1 MSEEQFSGKA
11 VIVTGGGTGIG
22 QVTAH
27 EFARQGANVLVV
39 GRTAERLAETAA
51 GFPRIRP
58 FAADL
63 TSPGAA
69 EQIVAAAVAEFGR
82 IDVLVN
88 NAGIV
93 DPAAL
98 GEIKPGA
105 FDTVVATNLLAPV
118 YLVQAAMPHL
128 SETKGAVVN
137 VTTAIGQ
144 RGWPMPGREFYAA
157 TKAALDSLTRSW
169 AVQLAPR
176 GIRVTAVAPGPV
188 ATEIYAREGLTADQ
202 AKAQHEAL
210 QEMVPLRRL
219 ARPEEVAHWIVQ
231 LASPGAEYLTGVV
244 LPVDGGAVIA

>member
-1 MSEEQFSGKA
+1 MSEGQFPGKT

-22 QVTAH
+22 QVTAR
-27 EFARQGANVLVV
+27 EFAREGANVLVV

-63 TSPGAA
+63 TEPGAA
-69 EQIVAAAVAEFGR
+69 EAITAAALAEFGR

-105 FDTVVATNLLAPV
+105 FDAVVATNLLAPV
-118 YLVQAAMPHL
+118 YLVQAALPHL
-128 SETKGAVVN
+128 SEAKGAIVN

-188 ATEIYAREGLTADQ
+188 ATEIYAREGLTAEQ
-202 AKAQHEAL
+202 AQSQHETL
-210 QEMVPLRRL
+210 REMVPLRRL
-219 ARPEEVAHWIVQ
+219 AQPEEVAHWIVH
-231 LASPGAEYLTGVV
+231 LASPAAEYLTGVV

>member
-1 MSEEQFSGKA
+1 MSEGQFAGKA

-22 QVTAH
+22 QVTAR
-27 EFARQGANVLVV
+27 EFARRGANVLVV
-39 GRTAERLAETAA
+39 GRTAERLAETAE
-51 GFPRIRP
+51 GFPGIRP
-58 FAADL
+58 FAADI

-69 EQIVAAAVAEFGR
+69 EEIVAAALAEFGR
-82 IDVLVN
+82 VDVLVN

-105 FDTVVATNLLAPV
+105 YDAVVATNLLAPV
-118 YLVQAAMPHL
+118 YLVQAALPHL
-128 SETKGAVVN
+128 SAVIN

-176 GIRVTAVAPGPV
+176 GIRVAAVAPGPV
-188 ATEIYAREGLTADQ
+188 ATDIYAREGMSAEQ
-202 AKAQHEAL
+202 GKAQHQAL

-219 ARPEEVAHWIVQ
+219 AEPEEVAHWIIQ
-231 LASPGAEYLTGVV
+231 LASPGAAYLTGVV

>member
-1 MSEEQFSGKA
+1 MSEGQFEGKA

-22 QVTAH
+22 QVTAR

-39 GRTAERLAETAA
+39 GRTAARLAETAE
-51 GFPRIRP
+51 GFSRIRP

-69 EQIVAAAVAEFGR
+69 EEIVSAALAEFGR

-105 FDTVVATNLLAPV
+105 FDAVVATNLLAPV
-118 YLVQAAMPHL
+118 YLVQAALPHL
-128 SETKGAVVN
+128 SDGVVVN

-144 RGWPMPGREFYAA
+144 RGWPMAGREFYAA

-188 ATEIYAREGLTADQ
+188 ATEIYAREGLTAEQ
-202 AKAQHEAL
+202 AQAQHASL
-210 QEMVPLRRL
+210 QAMVPLRRL
-219 ARPEEVAHWIVQ
+219 AQPEEVAHWIVQ
-231 LASPGAEYLTGVV
+231 LASPGADYLTGVV

>member
-1 MSEEQFSGKA
+1 MSEEQFQGKA

-22 QVTAH
+22 QVTAR

-39 GRTAERLAETAA
+39 GRTAERLAETAE
-51 GFPRIRP
+51 GSSRIRP
-58 FAADL
+58 FAADI
-63 TSPGAA
+63 TEAGAA
-69 EQIVAAAVAEFGR
+69 ESIVAAALAEFGR
-82 IDVLVN
+82 IDGLVN

-93 DPAAL
+93 GPAAL

-105 FDTVVATNLLAPV
+105 FDGVVATNLLAPV

-128 SETKGAVVN
+128 SESEGVVVN

-144 RGWPMPGREFYAA
+144 RGWPMAGREFYAA
-157 TKAALDSLTRSW
+157 TKAALESLTRSW

-176 GIRVTAVAPGPV
+176 GIRVAAVAPGPV
-188 ATEIYAREGLTADQ
+188 ATDIYAREGMSAEQ
-202 AKAQHEAL
+202 GKAQHEAL

-231 LASPGAEYLTGVV
+231 LASPGAAYLTGVV

>member
-1 MSEEQFSGKA
+1 MSEGQFQGKA

-22 QVTAH
+22 QVTAR
-27 EFARQGANVLVV
+27 EFARRGANVLVV
-39 GRTAERLAETAA
+39 GRTAERLAETAE
-51 GFPRIRP
+51 GSPRIRL

-63 TSPGAA
+63 TEAGAA
-69 EQIVAAAVAEFGR
+69 EAIVVAALAEFGR

-93 DPAAL
+93 GPAAL
-98 GEIKPGA
+98 GEIKAGA
-105 FDTVVATNLLAPV
+105 FDEVVATNLLAPV

-128 SETKGAVVN
+128 SETEGAVVN

-157 TKAALDSLTRSW
+157 TKAALESLTRSW

-188 ATEIYAREGLTADQ
+188 ATEIYAREGLSAEQ
-202 AKAQHEAL
+202 GKAQHEGL
-210 QEMVPLRRL
+210 REMVPLRRL
-219 ARPEEVAHWIVQ
+219 AQPEEVAHWIVEV
-231 LASPGAEYLTGVV
+231 ASPDAEYITGVV
-244 LPVDGGAVIA
+244 MPVDGGAVIA

>member
-1 MSEEQFSGKA
+1 MSEGQFQGKA

-22 QVTAH
+22 QVTAR
-27 EFARQGANVLVV
+27 EFARRGADVLVV
-39 GRTAERLAETAA
+39 GRTAERLAETAE
-51 GFPRIRP
+51 GFSRIRP
-58 FAADL
+58 FAADI

-69 EQIVAAAVAEFGR
+69 EEIAAAALAEFGR

-93 DPAAL
+93 EPAAL

-105 FDTVVATNLLAPV
+105 FDGVVATNLLAPV
-118 YLVQAAMPHL
+118 YLVQAVLPHL
-128 SETKGAVVN
+128 SDGVVVN

-144 RGWPMPGREFYAA
+144 RGWPMAGREFYAA
-157 TKAALDSLTRSW
+157 TKAALESLTRSW

-188 ATEIYAREGLTADQ
+188 ATEIYAREGLTAEQ
-202 AKAQHEAL
+202 AQAQHASL

-231 LASPGAEYLTGVV
+231 LASPDADYLTGVV

>member
-1 MSEEQFSGKA
+1 M
-11 VIVTGGGTGIG
+11 IVTGGGTGIG
-22 QVTAH
+22 QVTAR

-39 GRTAERLAETAA
+39 GRTAARLAETAE
-51 GFPRIRP
+51 GFSRIRP

-69 EQIVAAAVAEFGR
+69 EEIVSAALAEFGR

-105 FDTVVATNLLAPV
+105 FDAVVATNLLAPV
-118 YLVQAAMPHL
+118 YLVQAALPHL
-128 SETKGAVVN
+128 SDGVVVN

-144 RGWPMPGREFYAA
+144 RGWPMAGREFYAA

-188 ATEIYAREGLTADQ
+188 ATEIYAREGLTAEQ
-202 AKAQHEAL
+202 AQAQHASL
-210 QEMVPLRRL
+210 QAMVPLRRL
-219 ARPEEVAHWIVQ
+219 AQPEEVAHWIVQ
-231 LASPGAEYLTGVV
+231 LASPGADYLTGVV

>member
-1 MSEEQFSGKA
+1 MSEGQFEGKA

-22 QVTAH
+22 QVTAR

-39 GRTAERLAETAA
+39 GRTAARLAETAE
-51 GFPRIRP
+51 GVSQIRP
-58 FAADL
+58 FAADI

-69 EQIVAAAVAEFGR
+69 EEIVSAALAEFGR
-82 IDVLVN
+82 LDVLVN

-105 FDTVVATNLLAPV
+105 FDGVVATNLLAPV
-118 YLVQAAMPHL
+118 YLVQAALPHL
-128 SETKGAVVN
+128 RDGVVVN

-144 RGWPMPGREFYAA
+144 RGWPMAGREFYAA
-157 TKAALDSLTRSW
+157 TKAALESLTRSW
-169 AVQLAPR
+169 AVQLAPQ

-188 ATEIYAREGLTADQ
+188 ATEIYAREGLTAEQ
-202 AKAQHEAL
+202 AQAQHASL
-210 QEMVPLRRL
+210 REMVPLRRL
-219 ARPEEVAHWIVQ
+219 AQPEEVAHWIVQ
-231 LASPGAEYLTGVV
+231 LASPAAEYLTGVV

>member
-1 MSEEQFSGKA
+1 MSEGQFEGKA

-22 QVTAH
+22 QVTAR

-39 GRTAERLAETAA
+39 GRTAARLAETAEGSA
-51 GFPRIRP
+51 RIRP
-58 FAADL
+58 FAADI

-69 EQIVAAAVAEFGR
+69 EEIVSAALAEFGR
-82 IDVLVN
+82 LDVLVN

-105 FDTVVATNLLAPV
+105 FDGVVATNLLAPV
-118 YLVQAAMPHL
+118 YLVQAALPHL
-128 SETKGAVVN
+128 RDGVVVN

-144 RGWPMPGREFYAA
+144 RGWPMAGREFYAA
-157 TKAALDSLTRSW
+157 TKAALESLTRSW
-169 AVQLAPR
+169 AVQLAPQ

-188 ATEIYAREGLTADQ
+188 ATEIYAREGLTAEQ
-202 AKAQHEAL
+202 AQAQHASL
-210 QEMVPLRRL
+210 REMVPLRRL
-219 ARPEEVAHWIVQ
+219 AQPEEVAHWIIQ
-231 LASPGAEYLTGVV
+231 LASPAAEYLTGVV

>member
-1 MSEEQFSGKA
+1 MSEGQFEGKA

-22 QVTAH
+22 QVTAR

-39 GRTAERLAETAA
+39 GRTAARLAETAE
-51 GFPRIRP
+51 GFSRIRP

-69 EQIVAAAVAEFGR
+69 EEIVSAALAEFGR
-82 IDVLVN
+82 VDVLVN

-105 FDTVVATNLLAPV
+105 FDAVVATNLLAPV
-118 YLVQAAMPHL
+118 YLVQAALPHL
-128 SETKGAVVN
+128 SDGVVVN

-144 RGWPMPGREFYAA
+144 RGWPMAGREFYAA

-188 ATEIYAREGLTADQ
+188 ATEIYAREGLTAEQ
-202 AKAQHEAL
+202 AQAQHASL
-210 QEMVPLRRL
+210 QAMVPLRRL
-219 ARPEEVAHWIVQ
+219 AQPEEVAHWIVQ
-231 LASPGAEYLTGVV
+231 LASPGADYLTGVV

>member
-1 MSEEQFSGKA
+1 MSEGQFAGKA

-22 QVTAH
+22 QVTAR
-27 EFARQGANVLVV
+27 EFAGQGANVLVA
-39 GRTAERLAETAA
+39 GRTAERLAETAE

-63 TSPGAA
+63 TEAGAA
-69 EQIVAAAVAEFGR
+69 EEIVAAALAEFGR

-93 DPAAL
+93 GPAAL

-105 FDTVVATNLLAPV
+105 FDAVVATNLLAPV
-118 YLVQAAMPHL
+118 YLVQAALPHL
-128 SETKGAVVN
+128 SETEGAVVN

-176 GIRVTAVAPGPV
+176 GIRVAAVAPGPV
-188 ATEIYAREGLTADQ
+188 ATEIYAREGLTPEQ
-202 AKAQHEAL
+202 GKAQHEAL

-231 LASPGAEYLTGVV
+231 LAGAGAEYLTGVV